1 MRLRQLGTT
10 QSVVFFAPPEVHQSI
25 LDVCKK
31 EVRDETD
38 SSHVVTWLLEQ
49 TCCANEQLQNL
60 YLAQGM
66 DFCRRTDAQWKNAK
80 FLSDSSHRE
89 AYLNIIQQPERQTL
103 EQMYGSKQ
111 KHQPSSLAHLSTT
124 ELIAFME
131 KLDKQ
136 RQAAKASRNGIFSS
150 ALEEVEQEREVE
162 FQVEEVREAQEPT
175 YYEALVF
182 PGLHT
187 AILHFAQTGNLVG
200 ENGYEHVFEALS
212 RTGIGQKYNVRR
224 TGSRLFVSSEF
235 MRTVKTRRLTRRHPV
250 KDNSQTPYDNFMVGF
265 YPVTLG
271 VFFAILTND
280 FSQRPVEWILWSPSN
295 ETALIIISEE
305 AELLIPIIRAEK
317 RPNVHLIAYAAPVT
331 KAMLHFNGLSYY
343 VLPRLPPGSVVPDWF
358 SIELGIFAGRLYINF
373 AECAP
378 LKKYLKLTE
387 RTDEAAPEK
396 SSEQTFIF
404 TKDPIGL
411 LLEWLT
417 LRRKGQDIMHT
428 PMGSICHGRPLYE
441 SHTFFI
447 TQRRDVEEGI
457 TPFVGSR
464 GTGGN
469 SGGPEDVDSD
479 FEDEW
484 APVDQ

>member
-10 QSVVFFAPPEVHQSI
+10 QSVVFFSPPEVHQSI
-25 LDVCKK
+25 LDVCKR
-31 EVRDETD
+31 EVRAEID

-66 DFCRRTDAQWKNAK
+66 DFCRRTDAQWKNAE
-80 FLSDSSHRE
+80 FLSNSSHRE
-89 AYLNIIQQPERQTL
+89 AYLDIIQQPERQTL

-111 KHQPSSLAHLSTT
+111 NHQPSSLANLSSPK
-124 ELIAFME
+124 LIAFME
-131 KLDKQ
+131 KLEKQ
-136 RQAAKASRNGIFSS
+136 RQAAKTSGNGVFSS

-175 YYEALVF
+175 YYEALTF
-182 PGLHT
+182 PNLHT

-212 RTGIGQKYNVRR
+212 RTGIGQRYNVRR

-235 MRTVKTRRLTRRHPV
+235 MRTVKTRKLTRRRPV
-250 KDNSQTPYDNFMVGF
+250 KDNGQTLYDNFMVGF
-265 YPVTLG
+265 RPVTLG
-271 VFFAILTND
+271 VIFVIIMT
-280 FSQRPVEWILWSPSN
+280 FSQRPVEWILWNPSN

-317 RPNVHLIAYAAPVT
+317 QPNVHLIAYAAPVT
-331 KAMLHFNGLSYY
+331 KAMVHFNNLSYY

-358 SIELGIFAGRLYINF
+358 SIELGIFAGRLYVDF
-373 AECAP
+373 AECEP
-378 LKKYLKLTE
+378 LKNYLELKE
-387 RTDEAAPEK
+387 RMDGAAPPK
-396 SSEQTFIF
+396 SSEQTSIF
-404 TKDPIGL
+404 TKDPVGF

-428 PMGSICHGRPLYE
+428 PMGYICHGRPLYE
-441 SHTFFI
+441 SHAFFK

-457 TPFVGSR
+457 TPFLSTG

-469 SGGPEDVDSD
+469 SGDSEDVDSD
-479 FEDEW
+479 FEDE
-484 APVDQ
+484 